1 MSVAILVVVLVVVA
15 VLAYEVR
22 QQARWRVAVSQQ
34 LDGITKDNLRD
45 LLKQTLI
52 ARAAAIRAGGG
63 RERCKVAGQRLRK
76 RREMRARG

>member
-1 MSVAILVVVLVVVA
+1 MSLAILVVVLVVLV
-15 VLAYEVR
+15 VQVR
-22 QQARWRVAVSQQ
+22 DVRHQERWRVSVSQQ